1 MTVSAHTSPPSI
13 ILDVRDLHCDRGG
26 TEILKGVDLTIPAG
40 GILAVLG
47 ANGAGKTTLINVLST
62 LIPFTSGSVSIA
74 GHDLGSD
81 PTGVRNSISLT
92 GQFAAV
98 DQELTGTE
106 NLVFFGRLA
115 GLSRRTAHDRAA
127 ELLDEFNLS
136 DAADKRLSDYSGGM
150 RRRLDIAASLVVP
163 PALLFLD
170 EPSTGLDPESR
181 EALWTQILD
190 LRDHGMSI
198 LLTTQYLEEADRL
211 ADRVAVLRDGRI
223 IAVDTP
229 QNLKSEYGRHRC
241 SVSFPDHASAVAAG
255 ELITARGYTAR
266 DNDLVVDDN
275 GVVELLV
282 RSGFTELN
290 PLLQA
295 IDSTG
300 ITITDVGM
308 TPPSLDDVYFA
319 LARDGKLATQGP
331 DGEGDNGR

>member
-1 MTVSAHTSPPSI
+1 MTSSPHLYPHQD
-13 ILDVRDLHCDRGG
+13 ILEVRELRCLRG
-26 TEILKGVDLTIPAG
+26 ENEVLQNVDLTIPSG

-62 LIPFTSGSVSIA
+62 LIPFSSGSVKVA
-74 GHDLGSD
+74 GHDLATDSA
-81 PTGVRNSISLT
+81 GVREAISLT

-98 DQELTGTE
+98 DHELTGME
-106 NLVFFGRLA
+106 NLIFFGRLA
-115 GLSRRTAHDRAA
+115 GLSRKSAHDRAV

-136 DAADKRLSDYSGGM
+136 DAANKRLSDYSGGM

-211 ADRVAVLRDGRI
+211 ADRVALLKGGRI
-223 IAVDTP
+223 VAVDTP
-229 QNLKSEYGRHRC
+229 HNLKSEYGRHRC
-241 SVSFPDHASAVAAG
+241 SVAFPDHSSAATAG
-255 ELITARGYTAR
+255 QLLIARGYTDE
-266 DNDLVVDDN
+266 DNDLVVNDT
-275 GVVELLV
+275 VVKLLV
-282 RSGFTELN
+282 SGGFTELN

-295 IDSTG
+295 IDSAG
-300 ITITDVGM
+300 LTITDVGM

-319 LARDGKLATQGP
+319 LARSGTAPSRGTDRS
-331 DGEGDNGR
+331 NR

>member
-1 MTVSAHTSPPSI
+1 MTVSAHASPPST

-62 LIPFTSGSVSIA
+62 LIPFTSGSVTVA
-74 GHDLGSD
+74 GHDLESD
-81 PTGVRNSISLT
+81 PTGVRNAISLT

-98 DQELTGTE
+98 DHDLTGTE
-106 NLVFFGRLA
+106 NLAFFGRLS
-115 GLSRRTAHDRAA
+115 GLSGRSARERAV
-127 ELLDEFNLS
+127 ELLDEFNLA

-150 RRRLDIAASLVVP
+150 RRRLDIAASLVIP

-181 EALWTQILD
+181 ESLWNQILD

-198 LLTTQYLEEADRL
+198 LLTTQYLDEADRL

-229 QNLKSEYGRHRC
+229 HNLKAAYGRHRC
-241 SVSFPDHASAVAAG
+241 SVSFPDHASAVTAG
-255 ELITARGYTAR
+255 ELLTARGYTTQ
-266 DNDLVVDDN
+266 DNDLVVGDT

-295 IDSTG
+295 IDSAG
-300 ITITDVGM
+300 LTITDVGM

-319 LARDGKLATQGP
+319 LARDGVQASQGS
-331 DGEGDNGR
+331 DGDGDR

>member
-1 MTVSAHTSPPSI
+1 MAPPGHIPVPPS
-13 ILDVRDLHCDRGG
+13 ILDVRDLHCRRGG
-26 TEILKGVDLTIPAG
+26 NDVLRGVDLTIPPG

-62 LIPFTSGSVSIA
+62 LIPFTSGSVTVA
-74 GHDLGSD
+74 GRDLATD
-81 PTGVRNSISLT
+81 AAGVRSSISLT

-98 DQELTGTE
+98 DNDLTGME

-115 GLSRRTAHDRAA
+115 GLSGRAARDRAV
-127 ELLDEFNLS
+127 ELLDEFNLR

-150 RRRLDIAASLVVP
+150 RRRLDIAVSLVVP

-181 EALWTQILD
+181 EALWSQILD
-190 LRDHGMSI
+190 LRNHGTSI

-229 QNLKSEYGRHRC
+229 RNLKSEYGRYRC
-241 SVSFPDHASAVAAG
+241 SVTFQDHASATTAG
-255 ELITARGYTAR
+255 ELLADHGYTTR
-266 DNDLVVDDN
+266 DDDLAVRDG

-282 RSGFTELN
+282 RGGFTELN

-295 IDSTG
+295 IDRAGLS
-300 ITITDVGM
+300 ITDVGM

-319 LARDGKLATQGP
+319 LARADGDPASDS
-331 DGEGDNGR
+331 DGGRR